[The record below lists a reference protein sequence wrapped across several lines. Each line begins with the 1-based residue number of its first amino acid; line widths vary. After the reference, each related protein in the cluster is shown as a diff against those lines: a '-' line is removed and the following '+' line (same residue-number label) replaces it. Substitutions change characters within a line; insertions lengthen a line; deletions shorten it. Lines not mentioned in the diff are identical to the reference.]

1 MTVKDR
7 LFLALILTRAYM
19 TFFYGTGM
27 NEGHRMEFPQ
37 CLLLF
42 GADRDFES
50 YGKSKNIDQ

>member
-7 LFLALILTRAYM
+7 LFLAIVLTRAYIN
-19 TFFYGTGM
+19 FFCGTGM

-42 GADRDFES
+42 GVDRDFES
-50 YGKSKNIDQ
+50 NGKSKNIDQ